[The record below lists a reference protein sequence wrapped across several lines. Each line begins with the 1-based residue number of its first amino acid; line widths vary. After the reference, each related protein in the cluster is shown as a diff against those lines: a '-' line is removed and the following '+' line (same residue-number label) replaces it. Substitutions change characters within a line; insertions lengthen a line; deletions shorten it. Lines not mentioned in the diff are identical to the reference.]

1 MKLASPSLLLWALV
15 VPCMASNIQIQTTS
29 LPNGIVNY
37 SYDGL
42 VTATGGCG
50 PYTWSISPAK
60 LPTGMSSKTS
70 KNTGAFLIY
79 GTPSK
84 AASFTFTVSVQG
96 CSGTAAKKSY
106 TVLFQ
111 KSPIH
116 VVDLSWNPSTTKDV
130 VGYNVYRGA
139 EGKYWIKINHGLDA
153 STTYSDS
160 AVANST
166 TYFYATTAVDVDGNE
181 SDKSNI
187 VQTAIP

>member
-1 MKLASPSLLLWALV
+1 LGSS
-15 VPCMASNIQIQTTS
+15 IQIQTTV
-29 LPNGIVNY
+29 LPNGIVDN
-37 SYDGL
+37 SYYGL

-50 PYTWSISPAK
+50 PYTWTISPGK
-60 LPTGMSSKTS
+60 LPAGMSTKTS

-84 AASFTFTVSVQG
+84 AASFTFTISAKP
-96 CSGTAAKKSY
+96 CSGTAAQKSY
-106 TVLFQ
+106 TVVIQ
-111 KSPIH
+111 KSPNH

-139 EGKYWIKINHGLDA
+139 AGKYWIKIHGLDS
-153 STTYSDS
+153 STAYSDS

-181 SDKSNI
+181 SEKSNI